1 MSDFI
6 YCPECGEK
14 NAAGALFCENCGT
27 PLEAEP
33 EETVTEEETVTAE
46 GDPAYEEVSE
56 ETERAT
62 QAGATEYEQPYVA
75 AAAPKKKSAKIPII
89 IIILLALAGAGVFAY
104 FHFFHETEVDL
115 TRDFDS
121 DILEIEGY
129 NGEGYISGINEDMV
143 RERWGFDNAKSN
155 VQMFLETVEITTD
168 KENDAELSNGDAVK
182 IIVNYKK
189 SDAEKYKIKVV
200 GEEKTVRVSGL
211 QDAAA
216 GTDYYPEEESYDED
230 DDYTESTDPLLEKA
244 CYTYLSEDELQDMEL
259 EDIQLLIN
267 YIFANNG
274 YVFGKEDV
282 QEYFNGTD
290 WYDTSNGTDSEKV
303 AESRFSDIEKENLE
317 LLKKG
322 REEKRQ

>member
-46 GDPAYEEVSE
+46 EDPAYEEVSE

-62 QAGATEYEQPYVA
+62 RAGATEYEQPYVA

-89 IIILLALAGAGVFAY
+89 IIVLLALAGAGVFAY

-216 GTDYYPEEESYDED
+216 GTDYYPEEESAALPA
-230 DDYTESTDPLLEKA
+230 SLR
-244 CYTYLSEDELQDMEL
+244 
-259 EDIQLLIN
+259 IQ
-267 YIFANNG
+267 
-274 YVFGKEDV
+274 
-282 QEYFNGTD
+282 
-290 WYDTSNGTDSEKV
+290 S
-303 AESRFSDIEKENLE
+303 
-317 LLKKG
+317 
-322 REEKRQ
+322 

>member
-27 PLEAEP
+27 PLDAEP

-46 GDPAYEEVSE
+46 EDPAYEEVSE

-62 QAGATEYEQPYVA
+62 PVGATEYEQPYVA

-89 IIILLALAGAGVFAY
+89 IIVLLALAGAGAFAY

-115 TRDFDS
+115 TKNFDS
-121 DILEIEGY
+121 DILEIQGY
-129 NGEGYISGINEDMV
+129 DGEGYIYGINEDMV

-200 GEEKTVRVSGL
+200 GEEKTVRISGL
-211 QDAAA
+211 QDADA

-230 DDYTESTDPLLEKA
+230 YDYSQNVDPLLEQA
-244 CYTYLSEDELQDMEL
+244 CYSYLSEDELQDMEL

-274 YVFGKEDV
+274 YVFGKEEV

-290 WYDTSNGTDSEKV
+290 WYDASNGTDSEKV
-303 AESRFSDIEKENLE
+303 AESRFSDIEKENLK
-317 LLKKG
+317 LLKKV